1 MKLNQLERKMNVND
15 ALRFIAG
22 LFVLA
27 SVALAYFVSSYWLW
41 LTVFVAVNL
50 MQSAFSKWCPMMSF
64 LRMAGVK
71 D

>member
-1 MKLNQLERKMNVND
+1 MNVND

-27 SVALAYFVSSYWLW
+27 SVAVAYFVSSYWLW

>member
-1 MKLNQLERKMNVND
+1 MNVND

>member
-41 LTVFVAVNL
+41 LTVFVAVEL
-50 MQSAFSKWCPMMSF
+50 
-64 LRMAGVK
+64 
-71 D
+71 

>member
-1 MKLNQLERKMNVND
+1 MNVND
-15 ALRFIAG
+15 ALRLIAG
-22 LFVLA
+22 LFVLL
-27 SVALAYFVSSYWLW
+27 SVALAYFVSPYWLW

>member
-1 MKLNQLERKMNVND
+1 MNVND

-41 LTVFVAVNL
+41 LTVFVTVNL